1 MEEGSWS
8 SCFKHRYVRMRSVP
22 VRGNTSACLWRL
34 KWTWPVYHSQE
45 RELAVAGATL
55 LASLSSSCPHS
66 VWATLPDRSFSATVD
81 TTGAHAAFWIKVQ
94 SVILPML
101 RGPFLASCAYS
112 VPIPFSA
119 TVQPSFPGS
128 AMYIPVSVN

>member
-45 RELAVAGATL
+45 RERIGCCWGHLAGLPVFILSL
-55 LASLSSSCPHS
+55 LSVGHTTRPFFLSH
-66 VWATLPDRSFSATVD
+66 R
-81 TTGAHAAFWIKVQ
+81 
-94 SVILPML
+94 
-101 RGPFLASCAYS
+101 
-112 VPIPFSA
+112 
-119 TVQPSFPGS
+119 
-128 AMYIPVSVN
+128 